1 MHYDPTPG
9 LRKFSL
15 KSRYIAAVSQIWLRN
30 SDATFAAC
38 VRAAK
43 RQLRMLGLW
52 DHNAPRSVFGN
63 VGHFAKIW
71 LPLLQLAQV
80 PKTV

>member
-9 LRKFSL
+9 LGKFSL
-15 KSRYIAAVSQIWLRN
+15 KSRYIAAVSQIWLCN
-30 SDATFAAC
+30 FDNIFAAC

-43 RQLRMLGLW
+43 RQLRMLVLW
-52 DHNAPRSVFGN
+52 DHNAPRSVIGN

-71 LPLLQLAQV
+71 LALLQLAQAL
-80 PKTV
+80 KTT